1 MSNEKR
7 SGVNIDLG
15 DQCSKIAYNWA
26 KNSFNNRPSGS
37 GNPLLGVEG
46 SFSNIMDFNG
56 VKVGISS
63 DGIGTKIEIA
73 ERVGKYDTI
82 GHDLIAMVADD
93 LAANG
98 IETVNLSNILDV
110 DFLDPQVV
118 DDLMRGLHDAAKLA
132 NITVTGGEIAELGPR
147 INGYGERMHFNWCST
162 GIGILPADVSPID
175 GKNIAAGD
183 KIIILRSRGFRSNGF
198 SLLRRIMQDN
208 FGDNWHNEK
217 YDEQSSWGEVLLTP
231 SLIYTP
237 LITTLLKAGLTIKGV
252 AHITGGG
259 VVDNFRR
266 VLKSSSAGGANF
278 TNIYEPH
285 SFMKKVQE
293 LGNIEEEQAYRIW
306 NMGNGMMLV
315 VGADGAEEMLKR
327 IKENDYEA
335 QIGGTII
342 ADKKIIF
349 DSKGI
354 QPQHFEMVI

>member
-1 MSNEKR
+1 MSNLKS

-15 DQCSKIAYNWA
+15 DQCSKIAYDWA
-26 KNSFNNRPSGS
+26 KKSFDNRPAGS

-63 DGIGTKIEIA
+63 DGIGTKIELA

-82 GHDLIAMVADD
+82 GFDLIAMVADD

-110 DFLDPQVV
+110 DFLDSAIV
-118 DDLMRGLHDAAKLA
+118 DELMRGLYEAAKFA

-147 INGYGERMHFNWCST
+147 INGYGDKMHFNWCST
-162 GIGILPADVSPID
+162 GIGILPDNVNAID
-175 GKNIAAGD
+175 GKNIKAGD

-198 SLLRRIMQDN
+198 SLLRKIMQEN
-208 FGDNWHNEK
+208 FGDEWHNKK
-217 YDEQSSWGEVLLTP
+217 YDDTKSWGEVLLTP

-237 LITTLLKAGLTIKGV
+237 LIAALMNRGITLKGV

-259 VVDNFRR
+259 VVDNFKR
-266 VLKSSSAGGANF
+266 VLKSSEAGGARFDNL
-278 TNIYEPH
+278 YEPH
-285 SFMKKVQE
+285 PFMKKVQE
-293 LGNIEEEQAYRIW
+293 LGNVEEAQAYRIW

-315 VGADGAEEMLKR
+315 VGAD
-327 IKENDYEA
+327 EA
-335 QIGGTII
+335 QTTLDEIKANDFEAQLGGEVI
-342 ADKKIIF
+342 AENKIIF
-349 DSKGI
+349 DSKGVN
-354 QPQHFEMVI
+354 PEHFERDI